1 MNTTLVKHLKNLKL
15 SGFAKTVE
23 IRNEQAIKEKLSYME
38 FLELLVEDEV
48 TNRKDNSYKKRFQKA
63 HFPFTKSLEEYDF
76 NFQPV
81 LNRQEIY
88 NLATC
93 EFIRK
98 KENVV
103 FIGPPGTGKTHL
115 SISLGIKALQQGY
128 KVIFTTVSDMMS
140 ALFESKAD
148 NSYAQKL
155 KYYLSPDL
163 LILDELGFRKLN
175 EHIVDQ
181 FYEIIS
187 QRYEK
192 GSLIITSNKTF
203 DEWGNIFWDSILA
216 SAILDR
222 IVHHCHL
229 VVIKGESFRMKE
241 QKEQKEHL
249 VNH

>member
-1 MNTTLVKHLKNLKL
+1 MNSTLFKDLRNLKL
-15 SGFAKTVE
+15 SGIAKTLEV
-23 IRNEQAIKEKLSYME
+23 RNEQAIKEKLSYME
-38 FLELLVEDEV
+38 FLELLIEDELA
-48 TNRKDNSYKKRFQKA
+48 NRKDNSYKKRFQKA
-63 HFPFTKSLEEYDF
+63 HFPFTKTLEEYDF
-76 NFQPV
+76 NFQPT

-115 SISLGIKALQQGY
+115 SISIGIKALQQGY

-155 KYYLSPDL
+155 KYYLSSDL

-229 VVIKGESFRMKE
+229 VLIKGESFRMRE
-241 QKEQKEHL
+241 QKENLKKSM
-249 VNH
+249 

>member
-1 MNTTLVKHLKNLKL
+1 MNSTLFKDLRNLKL
-15 SGFAKTVE
+15 SGIAKTLEV
-23 IRNEQAIKEKLSYME
+23 RNEQAIKEKLSYME
-38 FLELLVEDEV
+38 FLELLIEDELA
-48 TNRKDNSYKKRFQKA
+48 NRKDNSYKKRFQKA
-63 HFPFTKSLEEYDF
+63 HFPFTKTLEEYDF
-76 NFQPV
+76 NFQPT

-115 SISLGIKALQQGY
+115 SISIGIKALQQGY

-155 KYYLSPDL
+155 KYYLSSDL

-175 EHIVDQ
+175 EQIVDQ

-229 VVIKGESFRMKE
+229 VLIKGESFRMRE
-241 QKEQKEHL
+241 QKENLKKSK
-249 VNH
+249 

>member
-1 MNTTLVKHLKNLKL
+1 MNSTLFKDLRNLKL
-15 SGFAKTVE
+15 SGIAKTLEV
-23 IRNEQAIKEKLSYME
+23 RNEQAIREKLSYME
-38 FLELLVEDEV
+38 FLELLIEDKLA
-48 TNRKDNSYKKRFQKA
+48 NRKDNSYKKRFQKA
-63 HFPFTKSLEEYDF
+63 HFPFTKTLEEYDF
-76 NFQPV
+76 NFQPT

-115 SISLGIKALQQGY
+115 SISIGIKALQQGY

-155 KYYLSPDL
+155 KYYLSSDL

-222 IVHHCHL
+222 IVHHSHL
-229 VVIKGESFRMKE
+229 VLIKGESFRMRE
-241 QKEQKEHL
+241 QTEKLKKK
-249 VNH
+249 

>member
-1 MNTTLVKHLKNLKL
+1 MNSTLFKDLRNLKL
-15 SGFAKTVE
+15 SGIAKTLEV
-23 IRNEQAIKEKLSYME
+23 RNEQAIKEKLSYME
-38 FLELLVEDEV
+38 FLELLIEDELA
-48 TNRKDNSYKKRFQKA
+48 NRKDNSYKKRFQKA
-63 HFPFTKSLEEYDF
+63 HFPFTKTLEEYDF
-76 NFQPV
+76 NFQPT

-115 SISLGIKALQQGY
+115 SISIGIKALQQGY

-155 KYYLSPDL
+155 KYYLSSDL

-175 EHIVDQ
+175 EQIVDQ

-229 VVIKGESFRMKE
+229 VLIKGESYRMRE
-241 QKEQKEHL
+241 QKENLKKSK
-249 VNH
+249 

>member
-1 MNTTLVKHLKNLKL
+1 MNSTLFKDLRNLKL
-15 SGFAKTVE
+15 SGIAKTLEV
-23 IRNEQAIKEKLSYME
+23 RNEQAIKEKLSYME
-38 FLELLVEDEV
+38 FLELLIEDELA
-48 TNRKDNSYKKRFQKA
+48 NRKDNSYKKRFQKA
-63 HFPFTKSLEEYDF
+63 HFPFTKTLEEYDF
-76 NFQPV
+76 NFQPT

-115 SISLGIKALQQGY
+115 SISIGIKALQQGY

-155 KYYLSPDL
+155 KYYLSSDL

-229 VVIKGESFRMKE
+229 VLIKGESYRMRE
-241 QKEQKEHL
+241 QKENLKKK
-249 VNH
+249 

>member
-1 MNTTLVKHLKNLKL
+1 MNSTLFKDLRNLKL
-15 SGFAKTVE
+15 SGIAKTLEV
-23 IRNEQAIKEKLSYME
+23 RNEQAIKEKLSYME
-38 FLELLVEDEV
+38 FLELLIEDELA
-48 TNRKDNSYKKRFQKA
+48 NRKDNSYKKRFQKA
-63 HFPFTKSLEEYDF
+63 HFPFTKTLEEYDF
-76 NFQPV
+76 NFQPT

-115 SISLGIKALQQGY
+115 SISIGIKALQQGY

-155 KYYLSPDL
+155 KYYLSSDL

-229 VVIKGESFRMKE
+229 VLIKGESYRMRE
-241 QKEQKEHL
+241 QKETLKKSK
-249 VNH
+249 

>member
-1 MNTTLVKHLKNLKL
+1 MNSTLFKDLRNLKL
-15 SGFAKTVE
+15 SGIAKTLEV
-23 IRNEQAIKEKLSYME
+23 RNEQAIKEKLSYME
-38 FLELLVEDEV
+38 FLELLIEDELA
-48 TNRKDNSYKKRFQKA
+48 NRKDNSYKKRFQKA
-63 HFPFTKSLEEYDF
+63 HFPFTKTLEEYDF
-76 NFQPV
+76 NFQPT

-115 SISLGIKALQQGY
+115 SISIGIKALQQGY

-155 KYYLSPDL
+155 KYYLSSDL

-229 VVIKGESFRMKE
+229 VLIKGESFRMRE
-241 QKEQKEHL
+241 QTEKIKKK
-249 VNH
+249 

>member
-1 MNTTLVKHLKNLKL
+1 MNSTLFKDLRNLKL
-15 SGFAKTVE
+15 SGIAKTLEV
-23 IRNEQAIKEKLSYME
+23 RNEQAIREKLSYME
-38 FLELLVEDEV
+38 FLELLIEDELA
-48 TNRKDNSYKKRFQKA
+48 NRKDNSYKKRFQKA
-63 HFPFTKSLEEYDF
+63 HFPFTKTLEEYDF
-76 NFQPV
+76 NFQPT

-115 SISLGIKALQQGY
+115 SISIGIKALQQGY

-155 KYYLSPDL
+155 KYYLSSDL

-229 VVIKGESFRMKE
+229 VLIKGESFRMRE
-241 QKEQKEHL
+241 QKETLKKSK
-249 VNH
+249 

>member
-1 MNTTLVKHLKNLKL
+1 MNSTLFKDLRNLKL
-15 SGFAKTVE
+15 SGIAKTLEV
-23 IRNEQAIKEKLSYME
+23 RNEQAIKEKLSYME
-38 FLELLVEDEV
+38 FLELLIEDELA
-48 TNRKDNSYKKRFQKA
+48 NRKDNSYKKRFQKA
-63 HFPFTKSLEEYDF
+63 HFPFTKTLEEYDF
-76 NFQPV
+76 NFQPT

-115 SISLGIKALQQGY
+115 SISIGIKALQQGY

-155 KYYLSPDL
+155 KYYLSSDL

-175 EHIVDQ
+175 EQIVDQ

-229 VVIKGESFRMKE
+229 VLIKGESYRMRE
-241 QKEQKEHL
+241 QKENLKKSM
-249 VNH
+249 

>member
-1 MNTTLVKHLKNLKL
+1 MNTITKQLRNLKL
-15 SGFAKTVE
+15 SGVAKTLEV
-23 IRNEQAIKEKLSYME
+23 RNEQAIKEKLSYIE
-38 FLELLVEDEV
+38 FLELLIDDELS
-48 TNRKDNSYKKRFQKA
+48 NRKENSYRKRTQMA
-63 HFPFTKSLEEYDF
+63 RFPAFKTLEEYDF
-76 NFQPV
+76 NFQPNI
-81 LNRQEIY
+81 NRQEIY

-98 KENVV
+98 KENIV
-103 FIGPPGTGKTHL
+103 FIGPPGTGKSHL
-115 SISLGIKALQQGY
+115 GISLGVKALQQGY

-140 ALFESKAD
+140 TLFESKAD
-148 NSYAQKL
+148 NSYPQKL

-192 GSLIITSNKTF
+192 GSIIITSNKSF

-216 SAILDR
+216 SAIIDR

-229 VVIKGESFRMKE
+229 ILIKGDSYRMRE
-241 QKEQKEHL
+241 QEEKLKKQ
-249 VNH
+249 

>member
-1 MNTTLVKHLKNLKL
+1 MNSTLFKDLRNLKL
-15 SGFAKTVE
+15 SGIAKTLEV
-23 IRNEQAIKEKLSYME
+23 RNEQAIKEKLSYME
-38 FLELLVEDEV
+38 FLELLIEDELA
-48 TNRKDNSYKKRFQKA
+48 NRKDNSYKKRFQKA
-63 HFPFTKSLEEYDF
+63 HFPFTKTLEEYDF
-76 NFQPV
+76 NFQPT

-115 SISLGIKALQQGY
+115 SISIGIKALQQGY

-155 KYYLSPDL
+155 KYYLSSDL

-229 VVIKGESFRMKE
+229 VLIKGESYRMRE
-241 QKEQKEHL
+241 QKENLNKSK
-249 VNH
+249 

>member
-1 MNTTLVKHLKNLKL
+1 MNSTLFKDLRNLKL
-15 SGFAKTVE
+15 SGIAKTLEV
-23 IRNEQAIKEKLSYME
+23 RNEQAIKEKLSYME
-38 FLELLVEDEV
+38 FLELLIEDELA
-48 TNRKDNSYKKRFQKA
+48 NRKDNSYKKRFQKA
-63 HFPFTKSLEEYDF
+63 HFPFTKTLEEYDF
-76 NFQPV
+76 NFQPT

-88 NLATC
+88 NLATG

-103 FIGPPGTGKTHL
+103 VIGPPGTGKTHL
-115 SISLGIKALQQGY
+115 SISIGIKALQQGY

-155 KYYLSPDL
+155 KYYLSSDL

-175 EHIVDQ
+175 EQIVDQ

-229 VVIKGESFRMKE
+229 VLIKGESYRMRE
-241 QKEQKEHL
+241 QKETLKKSK
-249 VNH
+249 

>member
-1 MNTTLVKHLKNLKL
+1 MNSTLFKDLRNLKL
-15 SGFAKTVE
+15 SGIAKTLEV
-23 IRNEQAIKEKLSYME
+23 RNEQAIKEKLSYME
-38 FLELLVEDEV
+38 FLELLIEDELA
-48 TNRKDNSYKKRFQKA
+48 NRKDNSYKKRFQKA
-63 HFPFTKSLEEYDF
+63 HFPFTKTLEEYDF
-76 NFQPV
+76 NLQPT

-115 SISLGIKALQQGY
+115 SISIGIKALQQGY

-155 KYYLSPDL
+155 KYYLSSDL

-229 VVIKGESFRMKE
+229 VLIKGESYRMRE
-241 QKEQKEHL
+241 QKENLKKSK
-249 VNH
+249 

>member
-1 MNTTLVKHLKNLKL
+1 MNSTLFKDLRNLKL
-15 SGFAKTVE
+15 SGIAKTLEV
-23 IRNEQAIKEKLSYME
+23 RNEQAIREKLSYME
-38 FLELLVEDEV
+38 FLELLIEDELA
-48 TNRKDNSYKKRFQKA
+48 NRKDNSYKKRFQKA
-63 HFPFTKSLEEYDF
+63 HFPFTKTLEEYDF
-76 NFQPV
+76 NFQPT

-115 SISLGIKALQQGY
+115 SISIGIKALQQGY

-155 KYYLSPDL
+155 KYYLSSDL

-229 VVIKGESFRMKE
+229 VLIKGESYRMRE
-241 QKEQKEHL
+241 QTETLKKSM
-249 VNH
+249 

>member
-1 MNTTLVKHLKNLKL
+1 MNSTLFKDLRNLKL
-15 SGFAKTVE
+15 SGIAKTLEV
-23 IRNEQAIKEKLSYME
+23 RNEQAIKEKLSYME
-38 FLELLVEDEV
+38 FLELLIEDELA
-48 TNRKDNSYKKRFQKA
+48 NRKDNSYKKRFQKA
-63 HFPFTKSLEEYDF
+63 HFPFTKTLEEYDF
-76 NFQPV
+76 NFQPT

-115 SISLGIKALQQGY
+115 SISIGIKALQQGY

-155 KYYLSPDL
+155 KYYLSSDL

-229 VVIKGESFRMKE
+229 VLIKGESFRMRE
-241 QKEQKEHL
+241 QKENLKKSK
-249 VNH
+249 

>member
-1 MNTTLVKHLKNLKL
+1 MNSTLFKDLRNLKL
-15 SGFAKTVE
+15 SGIAKTLEV
-23 IRNEQAIKEKLSYME
+23 RNEQAIREKLSYME
-38 FLELLVEDEV
+38 FLELLIEDELA
-48 TNRKDNSYKKRFQKA
+48 NRKDNSYKKRFQKA
-63 HFPFTKSLEEYDF
+63 HFPFTKTLEEYDF
-76 NFQPV
+76 NFQPT

-115 SISLGIKALQQGY
+115 SISIGIKALQQGY

-155 KYYLSPDL
+155 KYYLSSDL

-229 VVIKGESFRMKE
+229 ILIKGESFRMRD
-241 QKEQKEHL
+241 QKEKL
-249 VNH
+249 KKK

>member
-1 MNTTLVKHLKNLKL
+1 MNSTLFKDLRNLKL
-15 SGFAKTVE
+15 SGIAKTLEV
-23 IRNEQAIKEKLSYME
+23 RNEQAIKEKLSYME
-38 FLELLVEDEV
+38 FLELLIEDELA
-48 TNRKDNSYKKRFQKA
+48 NRKDNSYKKRFQKA
-63 HFPFTKSLEEYDF
+63 HFPFTKTLEEYDF
-76 NFQPV
+76 NFQPT

-115 SISLGIKALQQGY
+115 SISIGIKALQQGY

-155 KYYLSPDL
+155 KYYLSSDL

-175 EHIVDQ
+175 EQIVDQ

-222 IVHHCHL
+222 IVHHSHL
-229 VVIKGESFRMKE
+229 VLIKGESFRMRE
-241 QKEQKEHL
+241 QTEKLKKK
-249 VNH
+249 

>member
-1 MNTTLVKHLKNLKL
+1 MNSTLFKDLRNLKL
-15 SGFAKTVE
+15 SGIAKTLEV
-23 IRNEQAIKEKLSYME
+23 RNEQAIREKLSYME
-38 FLELLVEDEV
+38 FLELLIEDELA
-48 TNRKDNSYKKRFQKA
+48 NRKDNSYKKRFQKA
-63 HFPFTKSLEEYDF
+63 HFPFTKTLEEYDF
-76 NFQPV
+76 NFQPT

-115 SISLGIKALQQGY
+115 SISIGIKALQQGY

-155 KYYLSPDL
+155 KYYLFSDL

-222 IVHHCHL
+222 IVHHSHL
-229 VVIKGESFRMKE
+229 VLIKGESFRMRE
-241 QKEQKEHL
+241 QKENLKKSK
-249 VNH
+249 

>member
-1 MNTTLVKHLKNLKL
+1 MNSTLFKDLRNLKL
-15 SGFAKTVE
+15 SGIAKTLEV
-23 IRNEQAIKEKLSYME
+23 RNEQAIKEKLSYME
-38 FLELLVEDEV
+38 FLELLIEDELA
-48 TNRKDNSYKKRFQKA
+48 NRKDNSYKKRFQKA
-63 HFPFTKSLEEYDF
+63 HFPFTKTLEEYDF
-76 NFQPV
+76 NFQPT

-115 SISLGIKALQQGY
+115 SISIGIKALQQGY

-155 KYYLSPDL
+155 KYYLSSDL

-187 QRYEK
+187 KRYEK

-229 VVIKGESFRMKE
+229 VLIKGESFRMRE
-241 QKEQKEHL
+241 QKKNL
-249 VNH
+249 KKSK

>member
-1 MNTTLVKHLKNLKL
+1 MNSSLFKDLRNLKL
-15 SGFAKTVE
+15 SGIAKTLEV
-23 IRNEQAIKEKLSYME
+23 RNEQAIKEKLSYME
-38 FLELLVEDEV
+38 FLELLIEDELA
-48 TNRKDNSYKKRFQKA
+48 NRKDNSYKKRFQKA
-63 HFPFTKSLEEYDF
+63 HFPFTKTLEEYDF
-76 NFQPV
+76 NFQPT

-115 SISLGIKALQQGY
+115 SISIGIKALQQGY

-155 KYYLSPDL
+155 KYYLSSDL

-229 VVIKGESFRMKE
+229 VLIKGESFRMRE
-241 QKEQKEHL
+241 QKETLKKSK
-249 VNH
+249 

>member
-1 MNTTLVKHLKNLKL
+1 MNSTLFKDLRNLKL
-15 SGFAKTVE
+15 SGIAKTLEV
-23 IRNEQAIKEKLSYME
+23 RNEQAIKEKLSYME
-38 FLELLVEDEV
+38 FLELLIEDELA
-48 TNRKDNSYKKRFQKA
+48 NRKDNSYKKRFQKA
-63 HFPFTKSLEEYDF
+63 HFPFTKTLEEYDF
-76 NFQPV
+76 NFQPT

-115 SISLGIKALQQGY
+115 SISIGIKALQQGY

-155 KYYLSPDL
+155 KYYLSSDL

-229 VVIKGESFRMKE
+229 VLIKGESYRMRE
-241 QKEQKEHL
+241 QTETLKKSK
-249 VNH
+249 

>member
-1 MNTTLVKHLKNLKL
+1 MNNALTKNLRNLKL
-15 SGFAKTVE
+15 SGVVKTIEV
-23 IRNEQAIKEKLSYME
+23 RNEQAIKEKLSYVE
-38 FLELLVEDEV
+38 FLELLIEDEL
-48 TNRKDNSYKKRFQKA
+48 TNRKDNSCKKRFQKA
-63 HFPFTKSLEEYDF
+63 HFPFAKTLEEYDF
-76 NFQPV
+76 NFQPT

-88 NLATC
+88 SLATC

-98 KENVV
+98 KENIV
-103 FIGPPGTGKTHL
+103 FIDPPGTGKTHL
-115 SISLGIKALQQGY
+115 GISIEIKALQQGY

-155 KYYLSPDL
+155 KYYLSCDL

-229 VVIKGESFRMKE
+229 VLIKGESFRMKE
-241 QKEQKEHL
+241 QKR
-249 VNH
+249 

>member
-1 MNTTLVKHLKNLKL
+1 MNSTLFKDLRNLKL
-15 SGFAKTVE
+15 SGIAKTLEV
-23 IRNEQAIKEKLSYME
+23 RNEQAIKEKLSYME
-38 FLELLVEDEV
+38 FLELLIEDELA
-48 TNRKDNSYKKRFQKA
+48 NRKDNSYKKRFQKA
-63 HFPFTKSLEEYDF
+63 HFPFTKTLEEYDF
-76 NFQPV
+76 NFQPT

-115 SISLGIKALQQGY
+115 SISIGIKALQQGY

-155 KYYLSPDL
+155 KYYLSSDL

-222 IVHHCHL
+222 IVHHSHL
-229 VVIKGESFRMKE
+229 VLIKGESFRMRE
-241 QKEQKEHL
+241 QTEKLKKK
-249 VNH
+249 

>member
-1 MNTTLVKHLKNLKL
+1 MNSTLFKDLRNLKL
-15 SGFAKTVE
+15 SGIAKTLEV
-23 IRNEQAIKEKLSYME
+23 RNEQAIKEKLSYME
-38 FLELLVEDEV
+38 FLELLIEDELA
-48 TNRKDNSYKKRFQKA
+48 NRKDNSYKKRFQKA
-63 HFPFTKSLEEYDF
+63 HFPFTKTLEEYDF
-76 NFQPV
+76 NFQPT

-115 SISLGIKALQQGY
+115 SISIGIKALQQGY

-155 KYYLSPDL
+155 KYYLSSDL

-229 VVIKGESFRMKE
+229 VLIKGESFRMRE
-241 QKEQKEHL
+241 QKEKL
-249 VNH
+249 KKK

>member
-1 MNTTLVKHLKNLKL
+1 MNSTLVKDLRNLKL
-15 SGFAKTVE
+15 SGIAKTLEV
-23 IRNEQAIKEKLSYME
+23 RNEQAIKEKLSYME
-38 FLELLVEDEV
+38 FLELLIEDELA
-48 TNRKDNSYKKRFQKA
+48 NRKDNSYKKRFQKA
-63 HFPFTKSLEEYDF
+63 HFPFTKTLEEYDF
-76 NFQPV
+76 NFQPT

-115 SISLGIKALQQGY
+115 SISIGIKALQQGY

-155 KYYLSPDL
+155 KYYLSSDL

-175 EHIVDQ
+175 EQIVDQ

-229 VVIKGESFRMKE
+229 VLIKGESYRMRE
-241 QKEQKEHL
+241 QKETLKKSK
-249 VNH
+249 

>member
-1 MNTTLVKHLKNLKL
+1 MNSTLFKDLRNLKL
-15 SGFAKTVE
+15 SGIAKTLEV
-23 IRNEQAIKEKLSYME
+23 RNEQAIKEKLSYME
-38 FLELLVEDEV
+38 FLELLIEDELA
-48 TNRKDNSYKKRFQKA
+48 NRKDNSYKKRFQKA
-63 HFPFTKSLEEYDF
+63 HFPFTKTLEEYDF
-76 NFQPV
+76 NFQPT

-115 SISLGIKALQQGY
+115 SISIGIKALQQGY
-128 KVIFTTVSDMMS
+128 KVIFTTVSDMMG

-155 KYYLSPDL
+155 KYYLSSDL

-229 VVIKGESFRMKE
+229 VLIKGESFRMRE
-241 QKEQKEHL
+241 QKENLKKK
-249 VNH
+249 

>member
-1 MNTTLVKHLKNLKL
+1 MNSSLFKDLRNLKL
-15 SGFAKTVE
+15 SGIAKTLEV
-23 IRNEQAIKEKLSYME
+23 RNEQAIKEKLSYME
-38 FLELLVEDEV
+38 FLELLIEDELA
-48 TNRKDNSYKKRFQKA
+48 NRKDNSYKKRFQKA
-63 HFPFTKSLEEYDF
+63 HFPFTKTLEEYDF
-76 NFQPV
+76 NFQPT

-115 SISLGIKALQQGY
+115 SISIGIKALQQGY

-155 KYYLSPDL
+155 KYYLSSDL

-229 VVIKGESFRMKE
+229 VLIKGESFRMRE
-241 QKEQKEHL
+241 QKENLKKSK
-249 VNH
+249 

>member
-1 MNTTLVKHLKNLKL
+1 MNSTLFKDLRNLKL
-15 SGFAKTVE
+15 SGIAKTLEV
-23 IRNEQAIKEKLSYME
+23 RNEQAIREKLSYME
-38 FLELLVEDEV
+38 FLELLIEDELA
-48 TNRKDNSYKKRFQKA
+48 NRKDNSYKKRFQKA
-63 HFPFTKSLEEYDF
+63 HFPFTKTLEEYDF
-76 NFQPV
+76 NFQPT

-115 SISLGIKALQQGY
+115 SISIGIKALQQGY
-128 KVIFTTVSDMMS
+128 KVIFTTVSDMMG

-155 KYYLSPDL
+155 KYYLSSDL

-229 VVIKGESFRMKE
+229 VLIKGESYRMRE
-241 QKEQKEHL
+241 QKENLKKSK
-249 VNH
+249 

>member
-1 MNTTLVKHLKNLKL
+1 MNSTLSKHLRNLKL
-15 SGFAKTVE
+15 SGVAKTIEV
-23 IRNEQAIKEKLSYME
+23 RNEQAIKEKLSYME
-38 FLELLVEDEV
+38 FLELLIEDEFA
-48 TNRKDNSYKKRFQKA
+48 NRKDNSYKKRFQKA
-63 HFPFTKSLEEYDF
+63 HFPFTKTLEEYDF
-76 NFQPV
+76 NFQPT
-81 LNRQEIY
+81 LNRQELY

-93 EFIRK
+93 EFVRK
-98 KENVV
+98 RENVI

-115 SISLGIKALQQGY
+115 SVSIGIKALQQGY

-140 ALFESKAD
+140 TLFESKAD

-155 KYYLSPDL
+155 KHYLSADL

-187 QRYEK
+187 KRYEK

-203 DEWGNIFWDSILA
+203 DEWGNMFWDSILA

-229 VVIKGESFRMKE
+229 VLIKGESFRMKK
-241 QKEQKEHL
+241 QKEKLDKH
-249 VNH
+249 